1 MAFVALVFAGCAVA
15 IATWFAL
22 LGFSRGW
29 VRYREVFQHETRLRL
44 EEFFLFLN
52 PRTLWALNILS
63 CVCLFALVYAF
74 SRSLWLGGVA
84 ALVGMFAPRVL
95 LGRIKRRRLTR
106 FEQQLP
112 DFLLAL
118 ASALR
123 AGSAI
128 QPALRHLV
136 KNFPSPLGQEFNL
149 LLREQR
155 MGVSFEQALA
165 QLYQRM
171 PTEGMGLLMAA
182 LNIALQSGGNLAET
196 LEGIASTLRER
207 LHLIARVKALTS
219 QGRMQAWVMAAL
231 PLLLLFV
238 LNWLEPEAMAL
249 LWQSWPGRAVLALVC
264 VLEVVGLLLIRRIV
278 LIDV

>member
-1 MAFVALVFAGCAVA
+1 MAFVALVFAGCAVG
-15 IATWFAL
+15 ITTWFAL

-63 CVCLFALVYAF
+63 CFCLFALAYVF
-74 SRSLWLGGVA
+74 SGSLWLGGLA
-84 ALVGMFAPRVL
+84 ALIGIFAPRVL
-95 LGRIKRRRLTR
+95 LRRIKRRRFTR

-155 MGVSFEQALA
+155 LGVYFDQDLA

-171 PTEGMGLLMAA
+171 TTEGMGLFMPA
-182 LNIALQSGGNLAET
+182 LI
-196 LEGIASTLRER
+196 
-207 LHLIARVKALTS
+207 
-219 QGRMQAWVMAAL
+219 
-231 PLLLLFV
+231 
-238 LNWLEPEAMAL
+238 
-249 LWQSWPGRAVLALVC
+249 
-264 VLEVVGLLLIRRIV
+264 IV
-278 LIDV
+278 LHCG